1 MIVQTLSGTCNPALT
16 LYQIV
21 LALCFGSI
29 TYGYDFSVIST
40 TLGQPGFY
48 AYFGLTA
55 SAEDAELYA
64 YSNRIIGAINGLF
77 SAGGTFG
84 ALGMAWLCESKGRKM
99 ALYVACVIGIVGGAL
114 QAGSSHIAMYLIARL
129 ITGVAVGRVYAVLD
143 EDVC

>member
-1 MIVQTLSGTCNPALT
+1 MILQALPGSHDPSLT
-16 LYQIV
+16 LVQIV

-48 AYFGLTA
+48 AYFDLTA
-55 SAEDAELYA
+55 SPENAELYA
-64 YSNRIIGAINGLF
+64 YSNQIIGAISGLF

-99 ALYVACVIGIVGGAL
+99 ALYVACIFGIVGGAL
-114 QAGSSHIAMYLIARL
+114 QAGSVHIGMYLVARF
-129 ITGVAVGRVYAVLD
+129 ITGIAVGRVYTVLYTHLY
-143 EDVC
+143 

>member
-1 MIVQTLSGTCNPALT
+1 MILQALSGSGDPTLT

-21 LALCFGSI
+21 LALCFGSL

-55 SAEDAELYA
+55 SAENAKLYA
-64 YSNRIIGAINGLF
+64 YSNQIIGAINGLF
-77 SAGGTFG
+77 SAGGCFG

-99 ALYVACVIGIVGGAL
+99 ALYVACVFGIVGGAL
-114 QAGSSHIAMYLIARL
+114 QAGSVHIAMYMVARL
-129 ITGVAVGRVYAVLD
+129 ITGIAVGRVYHMLD
-143 EDVC
+143 EDLS